1 MSSHVLLQCIMDKAK
16 YVFIDRVLLVILL
29 ITTDEPE
36 LGWLE
41 WLGPALLAW
50 CVNFL
55 LVFSFLSGMFIFGE
69 PITKPLTE
77 AATTFWRHRKQADL
91 DLARVCSILGVFL

>member
-1 MSSHVLLQCIMDKAK
+1 MFQLS
-16 YVFIDRVLLVILL
+16 
-29 ITTDEPE
+29 DEPE
-36 LGWLE
+36 IGWLE

-91 DLARVCSILGVFL
+91 DLARVRHCVNFK